1 MEPADMKRRYQLT
14 KFLLSVTLIHL
25 YLSTPSVFASLAANL
40 TIGSYTQTSATRV
53 SGYQY
58 DYTYTAVITNTGPTI
73 TAVIATL
80 TSSDA
85 NIQIIDGTL
94 TFGDLLANSSKV
106 SEDTF
111 TIRQD
116 ERYPLD
122 SSMLSLEH
130 FLLS

>member
-1 MEPADMKRRYQLT
+1 MCMEPADMKRRYQLT

-94 TFGDLLANSSKV
+94 TLATRRPTAPKV
-106 SEDTF
+106 GGEPLTF
-111 TIRQD
+111 R
-116 ERYPLD
+116 RA
-122 SSMLSLEH
+122 SRSR
-130 FLLS
+130 